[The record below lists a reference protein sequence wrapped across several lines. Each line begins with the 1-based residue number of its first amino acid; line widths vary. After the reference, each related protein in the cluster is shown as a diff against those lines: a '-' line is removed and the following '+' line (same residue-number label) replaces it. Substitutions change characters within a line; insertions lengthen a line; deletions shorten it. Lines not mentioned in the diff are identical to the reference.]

1 MQLSNISAMVLTENK
16 NNKGKRMTAKI
27 RKAKKKPV
35 KHATEKRAE
44 KWSDNIFLYTVV
56 VIVLVIVVMAFVI

>member
-1 MQLSNISAMVLTENK
+1 
-16 NNKGKRMTAKI
+16 MTAKI

-35 KHATEKRAE
+35 KHTAEKRAE
-44 KWSDNIFLYTVV
+44 KWSDNVFLYTVV